1 MMRGDAFVVAEM
13 LRKAKQLEMGSG
25 LGLRFCLRLRIEQD

>member
-25 LGLRFCLRLRIEQD
+25 LGLRLRIEQD